1 MDFNS
6 PWCVEQNSCEKPMDF
21 YVQIPFFE
29 IKSTKST
36 NPCCGYQQASH
47 QCHHLWS
54 AVMSSFPKKSRTIE
68 AEDLDKN
75 DSDKGFRPL
84 MSKHLKL
91 RPQKSEYQTCPRIWH
106 DLVTYKS
113 SIAIRHSWGVTRFEL
128 QPVGLLRTFS
138 ILQDNYENP
147 SALKTQD
154 LKRFFFRQVQRQVD
168 PVFR

>member
-1 MDFNS
+1 MLWLPTS
-6 PWCVEQNSCEKPMDF
+6 QPSMPPPLKP
-21 YVQIPFFE
+21 
-29 IKSTKST
+29 
-36 NPCCGYQQASH
+36 
-47 QCHHLWS
+47 
-54 AVMSSFPKKSRTIE
+54 VMSSFPKKSRTIE